1 VDLVERV
8 RVGLWVVLVSS
19 MVVHVK
25 PFSVSVDEG
34 SHSLVQDDQDEMS
47 SDVDSELV
55 VKPRLRVDD
64 ESLPVRVVPSTRV

>member
-1 VDLVERV
+1 MDLVEWV

-25 PFSVSVDEG
+25 PSVSVDEG
-34 SHSLVQDDQDEMS
+34 PHSLVQDDQDEMS

-64 ESLPVRVVPSTRV
+64 ESLPVRVVPSTTV